1 MSGYCTVSIGSGL
14 VDSIYGNCQVP
25 LKSYLE
31 KRGEAFE
38 RESLLKYL
46 FRMETSRHW
55 AERYS
60 AETAMD
66 SFVPVGEGGDYP
78 KTGFQE
84 SYKKDIENMAFKN
97 SFAVTRELMEDAMIG
112 TMKQRANK
120 LITSYGRTRELFGRA
135 LYAGGLY
142 GTNVAYGGK
151 SFQCGSADGLNL
163 FHKEHVNKVNGAK
176 QCNLYKGAF
185 SATVLNKMETEM
197 QNRTGDNGEL
207 LAVAPDTIWI
217 PNDAALKD
225 KVFSAI
231 GADKEPTT
239 ANNAY
244 NYQFGRWNVIVD
256 PYMTK
261 ALKDLGKT
269 DVPFFLLD
277 SHFIQ
282 MADAAIFQDRV
293 KLEVRSVLDENND
306 NNVWKGFS
314 RFGAGFVDWRFISAG
329 NMSTGTDLT

>member
-38 RESLLKYL
+38 RESLLNDL

-84 SYKKDIENMAFKN
+84 SYKKDIENMTFKN

-112 TMKQRANK
+112 TMKQRANQ

-142 GTNVAYGGK
+142 GTTVAYGGK

-163 FHKEHVNKVNGAK
+163 FHKEHVNKVDGAK
-176 QCNLYKGAF
+176 Q
-185 SATVLNKMETEM
+185 
-197 QNRTGDNGEL
+197 
-207 LAVAPDTIWI
+207 
-217 PNDAALKD
+217 
-225 KVFSAI
+225 
-231 GADKEPTT
+231 
-239 ANNAY
+239 
-244 NYQFGRWNVIVD
+244 
-256 PYMTK
+256 
-261 ALKDLGKT
+261 
-269 DVPFFLLD
+269 
-277 SHFIQ
+277 
-282 MADAAIFQDRV
+282 
-293 KLEVRSVLDENND
+293 
-306 NNVWKGFS
+306 
-314 RFGAGFVDWRFISAG
+314 
-329 NMSTGTDLT
+329 